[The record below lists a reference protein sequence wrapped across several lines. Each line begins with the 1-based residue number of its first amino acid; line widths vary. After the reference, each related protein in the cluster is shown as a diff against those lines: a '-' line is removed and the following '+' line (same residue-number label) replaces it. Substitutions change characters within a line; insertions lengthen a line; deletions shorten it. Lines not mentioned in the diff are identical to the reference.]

1 MEKMMATLYIDG
13 KPYEVEQGKNLLE
26 VILSLGLNLPY
37 FCWHPALGSVG
48 ACRQCAVKSFKDEK
62 EEAGSLVMACMTPL
76 KDGMHI
82 SIKDPEAVEF
92 RASVIEWLMENH
104 PHDCPVC
111 DEGGECH
118 LQDMTVM
125 TGHNYREYRFPKR
138 TYHNQYLGPLINHE
152 MNRCIQCYRCVRFY
166 KDYAGGTDFNVFG
179 SHDEVY
185 FGRAVEGPL
194 ENEFSGNLIE
204 VCPTGVF
211 TDKTFKK
218 HFTRKWDLQTA
229 PSICANCGLGCN
241 TIPGERYGTLRRIR
255 NRYNFQVNGYFLCDR
270 GRFGYE
276 FVNSELRIRQPLLR
290 KERGTPQIQSSP
302 DEVLSFVVDKIKAGK
317 RTIGIGSP
325 RASLEANQALKEVV
339 GKENFYMGVS
349 RAERQLLQEELDI
362 LQHGPARTPSMK
374 EAEHSDAILILG
386 EDLTNTAPRLAL
398 SLRQI
403 VHRRAAKVAEKYD
416 IPDWNDAAIREVIQ
430 HEKETVF
437 ILNPTATKLDDVAI
451 RTYHAVPDDLAR
463 LGFAIA
469 HLLDSS
475 APVVDDL
482 NDEESALVTQIADC
496 LKNAERPLV
505 VSGTSCGS
513 QSILQ
518 ASANIAWALCKN
530 GLQGQLLFT
539 VPEPNSLGLT
549 LLGGGSLDQAFDR
562 IRSKT
567 EEMILI
573 LENDLYRRA
582 DPEDVDAFFTHTEM
596 VVILDHL
603 ENEMTPKADAVLPA
617 STFAESTGTYINN
630 EGRAQRFFQVF
641 IPEGKVQSSAE
652 WLSAIRDA
660 MGTGKSEGSVEE
672 NWLKSLVKDAP
683 IFQPVVN
690 AAPPPDFRMI
700 GQKIPRQSHRYS
712 GRTSMQANI
721 AVSEPK
727 PPDDPDSPLA
737 YSMEGFEGQPPAG
750 LIPRFWSPGW
760 NSVQSVNKFQA
771 EVGGA
776 LRDGDP
782 GTRLIEPAADQNP
795 AYFTEIPAR
804 FLPQEGNWLVVP
816 LFHIFGSEEL
826 SVKSKGIAEL
836 APTPYLAVN
845 PEDARKIHVKPG
857 DKLTLKVNNRAF
869 MLPLKLDGSLPQ
881 GAVGYPVGLT
891 GMQFLESLSWAQI
904 ESVENHE

>member
-1 MEKMMATLYIDG
+1 MATLYIDG
-13 KPYEVEQGKNLLE
+13 KSYTVEEGKNLLE
-26 VILSLGLNLPY
+26 IILSLGLNLPY

-62 EEAGSLVMACMTPL
+62 EQAGSLVMACMTPL

-82 SIKDPEAVEF
+82 SINDPEAVEF
-92 RASVIEWLMENH
+92 RSSVIGWLMENH

-125 TGHNYREYRFPKR
+125 TGHNYRAYRFPKR

-185 FGRAVEGPL
+185 FGRAVEGTL

-229 PSICANCGLGCN
+229 PSICASCGLGCN

-255 NRYNFQVNGYFLCDR
+255 NRYNHQVNGYFLCDR

-290 KERGTPQIQSSP
+290 KEKGMPQIQSSP
-302 DEVLSFVVDKIKAGK
+302 EEVLSFVVDKIKAGK
-317 RTIGIGSP
+317 RVIGIGSP
-325 RASLEANQALKEVV
+325 RASLEANQALKELV
-339 GKENFYMGVS
+339 GNENYYMGVAG
-349 RAERQLLQEELDI
+349 AERQLLKDELEI

-403 VHRRAAKVAEKYD
+403 IHRRAARVAEKYD
-416 IPDWNDAAIREVIQ
+416 IPNWNDAAIREVIQ

-437 ILNPTATKLDDVAI
+437 ILNPTPTKLDDVAM

-463 LGFAIA
+463 LGFAVA
-469 HLLDSS
+469 HLLDAS
-475 APVVDDL
+475 APHVEGL
-482 NDEESALVTQIADC
+482 NEEEAALVKQIADC
-496 LKNAERPLV
+496 LRNAERPLV
-505 VSGTSCGS
+505 VSGTSSGS
-513 QSILQ
+513 RAVLQ
-518 ASANIAWALCKN
+518 ACANIAWALSKN

-539 VPEPNSLGLT
+539 VPEPNSMGLT
-549 LLGGGSLDQAFDR
+549 MLGGRSLEEAFDR
-562 IRSKT
+562 IHMKT
-567 EEMILI
+567 ADTILI

-582 DPEDVDAFFTHTEM
+582 HPEEVDSFLDQTET
-596 VVILDHL
+596 VIILDHL
-603 ENEMTPKADAVLPA
+603 ENEMTPKADVVLPA
-617 STFAESTGTYINN
+617 GTFAESTGTYVNN

-641 IPEGKVQSSAE
+641 IPEGKIQPSAA
-652 WLSAIRDA
+652 WLDAIQVA
-660 MGTGKSEGSVEE
+660 MGTSEPTQSVEE
-672 NWLKSLVKDAP
+672 KWLKSLAADAP
-683 IFQPVVN
+683 VFQPAVN
-690 AAPPPDFRMI
+690 AAPSPGFRI
-700 GQKIPRQSHRYS
+700 VGQKIPRQSHRFS
-712 GRTSMQANI
+712 GRTSMHANI

-727 PPDDPDSPLA
+727 PPDDPESPLA
-737 YSMEGFEGQPPAG
+737 YSMEGFDGQPPAG

-760 NSVQSVNKFQA
+760 NSIQAVNKFQE
-771 EVGGA
+771 EVGGE

-782 GTRLIEPAADQNP
+782 GIRLIEPAEGQTP
-795 AYFTEIPAR
+795 AYFKEIPGR
-804 FLPQEGNWLVVP
+804 FRPQDGKWLVVP
-816 LFHIFGSEEL
+816 FYHIFGSEEL
-826 SVKSKGIAEL
+826 SVRSKGIAEL
-836 APTPYLAVN
+836 APAPYLAVN
-845 PEDARKIHVKPG
+845 PVDAEKIQVEPG
-857 DKLTLKVNNRAF
+857 GKISLKVKDLAIE
-869 MLPLKLDGSLPQ
+869 LPMKLDSSLPQ
-881 GAVGYPVGLT
+881 GVVGYPVGLI
-891 GMQFLESLSWAQI
+891 GMQFVESLSWIQI
-904 ESVENHE
+904 EGRENHE